1 MMVLLVIGLLRKKR
15 LKVSAMFCT
24 LRTCRC
30 PDHPDFDTGLGQVPF
45 RPMVNRVVMVSSFSP
60 LSIYNV
66 SRSVYV
72 VK

>member
-1 MMVLLVIGLLRKKR
+1 
-15 LKVSAMFCT
+15 MFCT